1 MNPIEDNIILLTDGY
16 KPTHFKQ
23 YPPDTQTVYSYME
36 SRGGEFDEIVPFGF
50 QYIIEKYLTG
60 PVVTMDKLFEAEAVF
75 GDYFGR
81 SGLFDRDMWLHI
93 IRNHGGRLPLKIRA
107 IEEGTPVAPHVA
119 IMTIENT
126 DRTERCFALTNYVE
140 TLLMQSW
147 YPTTVASY
155 SRAVKQDILGY
166 LERTG
171 TPAEID
177 YKMHDFGFRG
187 STCVE
192 QAAIGGAAHLINFKG
207 SDTLPPIRFV
217 RNAYGFNGMPS
228 NSIPASEHS
237 TMCSWGRD
245 GELDAYRNMLEQY
258 PEGIVACVSDQY
270 NIINAAENLWGGDEL
285 RGKIMK
291 RNGTLVIRPDSGDPV
306 TVIAKLL
313 YTLESRFGT
322 SVNAKGYRTLPAQL
336 RVIQG
341 DGVNRKSINEILA
354 MMERSGW
361 SADNIA
367 FGSGGALLQA
377 HTRDSAKFAIKCS
390 AVERG
395 YVWHDVYKDPVTDSG
410 KRSKRGRLAT
420 VETGHGYETMAEI
433 DQQMLG
439 RKNALHVVF
448 ENGELVKRTTFEAV
462 RERAA
467 IGVPVA
473 A

>member
-1 MNPIEDNIILLTDGY
+1 MNPTEDNIILLTDGY

-60 PVVTMDKLFEAEAVF
+60 AVVTMDKLFEAEAVF
-75 GDYFGR
+75 RDYFGR
-81 SGLFDRDMWLHI
+81 SEMFDHQMWLHI
-93 IRNHGGRLPLKIRA
+93 IRNHGGKLPIKIRV
-107 IEEGTPVAPHVA
+107 IDEGTPVGPHVA
-119 IMTIENT
+119 ILTIENT

-140 TLLMQSW
+140 TLLMQGW

-155 SRAVKQDILGY
+155 SRAVKKDILGY

-192 QAAIGGAAHLINFKG
+192 QVAIGGAAHLSSFKG
-207 SDTLPPIRFV
+207 SDSLPAIRFA
-217 RNAYGFNGMPS
+217 RNAYGFKGMPC

-237 TMCSWGRD
+237 TMCSWGREH
-245 GELDAYRNMLEQY
+245 ELDAFRNMLDQY
-258 PEGIVACVSDQY
+258 PSDMVIACVSDQY
-270 NIINAAENLWGGDEL
+270 NIFNAVENLWGGEL
-285 RGKIMK
+285 RDRILSREGV
-291 RNGTLVIRPDSGDPV
+291 LVIRPDSGHPLQTV
-306 TVIAKLL
+306 TKLL
-313 YTLESRFGT
+313 NILEGKFGT
-322 SVNAKGYRTLPAQL
+322 KQNPKGFRTIPAQV
-336 RVIQG
+336 RMIQG
-341 DGVNRKSINEILA
+341 DGVNRKSVNEIYSS
-354 MMERSGW
+354 MERTGW
-361 SADNIA
+361 SADNLG

-377 HTRDSAKFAIKCS
+377 HTRDSGKFAIKCS
-390 AVERG
+390 AIERG
-395 YVWHDVYKDPVTDSG
+395 YIWQDVYKDPITDSG

-420 VETGHGYETMAEI
+420 VKTGQGYDTMAEI
-433 DQQMLG
+433 DQQMLS
-439 RKNALHVVF
+439 RHNELRVVF
-448 ENGELVKRTTFEAV
+448 ADGDIIKRTTFEAV

-467 IGVPVA
+467 IGVLTA